1 METAL
6 KRLRQMLGLD
16 RRSSVSPGK
25 KTAAASRIQAARQQA
40 QLVLPTKACPFC
52 GMRPAEVC
60 DDSWCSD
67 GGFYF
72 QIVCLPC
79 GAAGPQAAT
88 EDAAWRSWNERT
100 APKEH

>member
-1 METAL
+1 MATAL
-6 KRLRQMLGLD
+6 QRLRSLLGLD
-16 RRSSVSPGK
+16 RRSETSPRRK
-25 KTAAASRIQAARQQA
+25 STAAARIQIARQQKGA
-40 QLVLPTKACPFC
+40 ALVVKACPFC

-67 GGFYF
+67 GGFYY

-79 GAAGPQAAT
+79 GAAGPQSET
-88 EDAAWRSWNERT
+88 EHGAWQGWNERT